1 MEVNKDVSADTA
13 VFTLVPGDVNHL
25 FRRSGLKGNNLSI
38 FRYNGEQAAVS
49 SASEGFKA
57 VAESPVFHKIARDL
71 LEPDIKI
78 SFRRVENFAAIQQYY
93 VFFSSKD
100 SSVLMQFTNSQ
111 GEIILMLF
119 NDEKAF
125 WKWWT
130 GVYASEGMDNYKS
143 IFPDILDIEVLVCI
157 LHSLDVYKRYY
168 MESMFAY
175 RNMGEVS
182 ISTTDFVKLLKQSL
196 ASSDIRWSLPS
207 LFKVVPGLRRGKLS
221 LKQEHIK
228 KLEELGFVTGDGKL
242 ILTMADKGKAMG
254 NEFLTSWIR
263 SIGLEV
269 SSLVNGQEKTLSQMF
284 MASTAFTNHMVI
296 LEAVDGMNYRF
307 RHEALKRDAVA
318 STLQKW
324 IKTLYQHS
332 SEDSVLPPV
341 NNDRKSKYCGHCGS
355 KLYPGKKF
363 CTNCGAKL

>member
-1 MEVNKDVSADTA
+1 MEVNKDVSADTE
-13 VFTLVPGDVNHL
+13 VFTLVPGDINHL

-49 SASEGFKA
+49 SASEGFKSL
-57 VAESPVFHKIARDL
+57 AESLVFSKISRNL

-78 SFRRVENFAAIQQYY
+78 SFRMGGNFAAIEQYY
-93 VFFSSKD
+93 AFISLKD

-111 GEIILMLF
+111 GEIVLMLF
-119 NDEKAF
+119 NDEKDF
-125 WKWWT
+125 LEWWT

-157 LHSLDVYKRYY
+157 LHSIDIYKRYY
-168 MESMFAY
+168 MESMFDY
-175 RNMGEVS
+175 RKMGEVS

-207 LFKVVPGLRRGKLS
+207 LFKVAPGLRSGKLS

-228 KLEELGFVTGDGKL
+228 KLEELGFVTVDSKL
-242 ILTMADKGKAMG
+242 ILTMADKGKAIG
-254 NEFLTSWIR
+254 NEFLTSWIG
-263 SIGLEV
+263 SMGLEV
-269 SSLVNGQEKTLSQMF
+269 SSLVNGQEKTISQMF
-284 MASTAFTNHMVI
+284 MTATAFTNHMVI
-296 LEAVDGMNYRF
+296 LEAADGMNYRF

-318 STLQKW
+318 SAIQKW

-332 SEDSVLPPV
+332 SKDLVPPPV
-341 NNDRKSKYCGHCGS
+341 NDDRKSKFCGHCGS

>member
-119 NDEKAF
+119 MMKRPFGSGGQVFMLLRVWIITNPYF
-125 WKWWT
+125 RT
-130 GVYASEGMDNYKS
+130 
-143 IFPDILDIEVLVCI
+143 
-157 LHSLDVYKRYY
+157 SL
-168 MESMFAY
+168 
-175 RNMGEVS
+175 
-182 ISTTDFVKLLKQSL
+182 I
-196 ASSDIRWSLPS
+196 
-207 LFKVVPGLRRGKLS
+207 
-221 LKQEHIK
+221 
-228 KLEELGFVTGDGKL
+228 
-242 ILTMADKGKAMG
+242 
-254 NEFLTSWIR
+254 
-263 SIGLEV
+263 
-269 SSLVNGQEKTLSQMF
+269 
-284 MASTAFTNHMVI
+284 
-296 LEAVDGMNYRF
+296 
-307 RHEALKRDAVA
+307 
-318 STLQKW
+318 
-324 IKTLYQHS
+324 
-332 SEDSVLPPV
+332 
-341 NNDRKSKYCGHCGS
+341 
-355 KLYPGKKF
+355 
-363 CTNCGAKL
+363 